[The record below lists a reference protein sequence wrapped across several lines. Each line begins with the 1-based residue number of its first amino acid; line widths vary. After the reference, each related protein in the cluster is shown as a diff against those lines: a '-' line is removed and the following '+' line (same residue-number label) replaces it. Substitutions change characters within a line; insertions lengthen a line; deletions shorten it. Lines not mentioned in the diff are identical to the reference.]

1 MKKKG
6 NRATDFPDGELQ
18 CFVGTREVGK
28 RVSKNQNGS
37 NNISPTKRLS
47 DILLMRRFIRGA
59 AQRKGIDVADND
71 DGSNGLDRRTI
82 GPRFSDNGRY
92 NHRLV
97 GQSASSMSSAS
108 TNTNL
113 RTNSSSLLMSTNSSS
128 VSGSGGYFPIGG
140 GGRYTKRNSSVRSGT
155 SCYSAKS
162 NATALTAVSSLAGSS
177 SICSSASA
185 AAAYKKGMNKFKLFG
200 LVIIWVINKK
210 NRYSDQGQRWLN
222 KNVLGE

>member
-1 MKKKG
+1 MKKK
-6 NRATDFPDGELQ
+6 NQSNYIPDGELQ

-28 RVSKNQNGS
+28 RARNQNGS
-37 NNISPTKRLS
+37 QHVSPSKRLS

-59 AQRKGIDVADND
+59 AQSKGIAIGANEDP
-71 DGSNGLDRRTI
+71 LDRRPTP
-82 GPRFSDNGRY
+82 GGSDNF

-128 VSGSGGYFPIGG
+128 LSGSGGYYAGG
-140 GGRYTKRNSSVRSGT
+140 GMGVGGRYSRRNSSVRSGR
-155 SCYSAKS
+155 SYASGKS

-185 AAAYKKGMNKFKLFG
+185 AAAYKKGMDFLG
-200 LVIIWVINKK
+200 
-210 NRYSDQGQRWLN
+210 YSI
-222 KNVLGE
+222 KSYV

>member
-6 NRATDFPDGELQ
+6 NQTTNFPDGELQ

-28 RVSKNQNGS
+28 RASNRNQNGS
-37 NNISPTKRLS
+37 HTVSPSKRLS

-59 AQRKGIDVADND
+59 AQGKGIGNGDHEEAGGDL
-71 DGSNGLDRRTI
+71 SGLDRRPTP
-82 GPRFSDNGRY
+82 GGSDNF

-128 VSGSGGYFPIGG
+128 ASGSGGYFAGG
-140 GGRYTKRNSSVRSGT
+140 GMGVGDGVGARSACST
-155 SCYSAKS
+155 RAS
-162 NATALTAVSSLAGSS
+162 ATAAR
-177 SICSSASA
+177 C
-185 AAAYKKGMNKFKLFG
+185 
-200 LVIIWVINKK
+200 
-210 NRYSDQGQRWLN
+210 
-222 KNVLGE
+222 